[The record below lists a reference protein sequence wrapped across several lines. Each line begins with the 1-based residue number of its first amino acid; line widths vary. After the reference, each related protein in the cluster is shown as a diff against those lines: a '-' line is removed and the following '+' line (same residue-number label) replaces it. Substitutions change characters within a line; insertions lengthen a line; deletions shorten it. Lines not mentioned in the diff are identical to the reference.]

1 MTFRKM
7 IFSIALCFAL
17 LFCCT
22 LTADAAGAAAP
33 LPEHDQTIRFAWP
46 APECRQITSAFGNRT
61 ISLYGYERFHTG
73 IDIHA
78 ATGSPVVAAEDGTVI
93 VSVYDGGWGNYI
105 MINHGDNLI
114 TLYAHLSERLVEVGQ
129 TVTKGEQIGISG
141 NSGLSSGPH
150 LHFEV
155 RVNGRS
161 TDPFL
166 YSYEP

>member
-1 MTFRKM
+1 MKRKPTTV
-7 IFSIALCFAL
+7 IVLLLLLCL
-17 LFCCT
+17 CT
-22 LTADAAGAAAP
+22 QTAAAADTLSS
-33 LPEHDQTIRFAWP
+33 LPEHDTTTRFAWP
-46 APECRQITSAFGNRT
+46 APDSRHITSTFGNRT

-73 IDIHA
+73 IDINA

-114 TLYAHLSERLVEVGQ
+114 TLYAHLNERHVEVGQ
-129 TVTKGEQIGISG
+129 SVLKGEQIGTTG

-155 RVNGRS
+155 RVNGKS
-161 TDPFL
+161 TEPFL
-166 YSYEP
+166 YSYE